1 MRDSRLFKSAKIYV
15 AGHNGMVGSAI
26 VRRLRRGGFANLVL
40 RDRHELDLLDGIA
53 VRAFFEEQRPDYVV
67 DSAARVG
74 GIEANI
80 GHPAEF
86 LYENVQIQNNLIWAA
101 KDTAVKKFVFLGSSC
116 MYPKAC
122 PQPMAEEF
130 LLGGEPEP
138 TNEAYAYAKIVGLK
152 LCEYV
157 REQFGL
163 NFATCVPTNIYGEND
178 NFDIDSSHVIPALMR
193 RLHQAK
199 VEARNHVV
207 IWGDG
212 TARREFL
219 HVDDLASAV
228 VWFLQEY
235 DGSRLL
241 NIGTGEDISIRELAF
256 TIKAVV
262 GYGGELVFDAS
273 KPSGMPRKLL
283 DVSRLHT
290 SGWRHTIS
298 FEEGLRQTYQWFLET
313 QLS

>member
-1 MRDSRLFKSAKIYV
+1 MTV
-15 AGHNGMVGSAI
+15 Q
-26 VRRLRRGGFANLVL
+26 
-40 RDRHELDLLDGIA
+40 
-53 VRAFFEEQRPDYVV
+53 RAA
-67 DSAARVG
+67 S
-74 GIEANI
+74 
-80 GHPAEF
+80 
-86 LYENVQIQNNLIWAA
+86 
-101 KDTAVKKFVFLGSSC
+101 
-116 MYPKAC
+116 
-122 PQPMAEEF
+122 
-130 LLGGEPEP
+130 
-138 TNEAYAYAKIVGLK
+138 
-152 LCEYV
+152 
-157 REQFGL
+157 
-163 NFATCVPTNIYGEND
+163 
-178 NFDIDSSHVIPALMR
+178 
-193 RLHQAK
+193 
-199 VEARNHVV
+199 
-207 IWGDG
+207 
-212 TARREFL
+212 FL